1 MRREEDGNPP
11 RRALQV
17 QHTDAENEAYLNG
30 TNNDGDDGESNNR
43 NKFYQRPLINF
54 DMALFLA
61 PMEMAGAV
69 LGVLVQ
75 KILPNWLYLLIAG
88 LVLSFTAYK
97 TYKKFLDV
105 RRKEK
110 AAEAAQETE
119 NVAAAAAEEEEKD
132 AALAETV
139 EEGAS
144 SEEIETVGIAATS
157 VGGGVYNERDDSVE
171 VTEAEVLASLP
182 TTTTPPSLP
191 TEQAPTSDEE
201 ELALRKQYLEDDMR
215 QYPKEKIAALVVLW
229 IGLLLLTLFKGGK
242 GVESLVGITCESPW
256 YGVLIALQFTWMF
269 AFALYFGLKL
279 VSKQKARVAVRYPYL
294 PDDPI
299 WDTAS
304 LRFYGAFTFVAGVI
318 AGLIGIGG
326 GMVLGPLMLV
336 MGIHPRVS
344 SATTA
349 TMIVLTSSSVAVI
362 FVTSGLVPWSYA
374 VFYFFVCFAGAL
386 VGKSKIDGYIKKTGR
401 ASLLIFILAT
411 IIAFA
416 TLGCFV
422 IMLTR
427 LAEQNWCFDSFNPFC
442 SASTNEELCPVDR
455 MLESF
460 NLLSN

>member
-1 MRREEDGNPP
+1 
-11 RRALQV
+11 
-17 QHTDAENEAYLNG
+17 
-30 TNNDGDDGESNNR
+30 
-43 NKFYQRPLINF
+43 
-54 DMALFLA
+54 
-61 PMEMAGAV
+61 
-69 LGVLVQ
+69 
-75 KILPNWLYLLIAG
+75 
-88 LVLSFTAYK
+88 
-97 TYKKFLDV
+97 
-105 RRKEK
+105 
-110 AAEAAQETE
+110 
-119 NVAAAAAEEEEKD
+119 
-132 AALAETV
+132 
-139 EEGAS
+139 
-144 SEEIETVGIAATS
+144 
-157 VGGGVYNERDDSVE
+157 
-171 VTEAEVLASLP
+171 LASLP
-182 TTTTPPSLP
+182 MTTLTPPD
-191 TEQAPTSDEE
+191 EQAPTSGSGSEEE

-215 QYPKEKIAALVVLW
+215 QYPKEKIAALIVLW

-242 GVESLVGITCESPW
+242 GVESLVGITCASPW

-269 AFALYFGLKL
+269 AFALYYGLKL

-386 VGKSKIDGYIKKTGR
+386 VGKSMIDGYIKKTGR

-422 IMLTR
+422 ILLTR
-427 LAEQNWCFDSFNPFC
+427 LADQDWCFDSFNPFC
-442 SASTNEELCPVDR
+442 SASTHEVQCPVDR